1 MASLTGWGRQ
11 TWGSGAWGEEAPVEL
26 TGLIA
31 STLVG
36 DVTIEAIGNITQNV
50 TGLEADG
57 VVGTATVDPETNV
70 LVTGLA
76 TEVDTDGVAKN
87 AVVALGG
94 WGRGTWGEGP
104 FGEALQ
110 DDIITTE
117 VGTVRILEE
126 YIQVTGVA
134 AEGIA
139 GTVTATGTAVIV
151 EEGLAASTQI
161 SSVTVQ
167 ADADV
172 SPTGVA
178 AEGEVGTTTQNF
190 GVTVLPTG
198 VSAEVQS
205 GTETITADANVSVTG
220 TEASVATARPLVWG
234 KIVTTQNPNWT
245 EINAA

>member
-11 TWGSGAWGEEAPVEL
+11 TWSSGAWGEAAPVEP

-36 DVTIEAIGNITQNV
+36 DVTIDAIGNITQNV
-50 TGLEADG
+50 TGLVADG
-57 VVGTATVDPETNV
+57 VLGNETVDARVNV
-70 LVTGLA
+70 IVSGLA
-76 TEVDTDGVAKN
+76 AEVDTNGVAKN
-87 AVVALGG
+87 VTVALGG
-94 WGRGTWGEGP
+94 WGRGAWGEGP

-110 DDIITTE
+110 DDIITTA

-134 AEGIA
+134 SDGVV
-139 GTVTATGTAVIV
+139 GSVTATGTAVIV
-151 EEGLAASTQI
+151 EEGLAASAQI
-161 SSVTVQ
+161 SGVTVQ

-172 SPTGVA
+172 TQTGVSA
-178 AEGEVGTTTQNF
+178 DGEVGTTIQQF

-198 VSAEVQS
+198 VSTEVQS
-205 GTETITADANVSVTG
+205 GIESITADANVSVTG
-220 TEASVATARPLVWG
+220 TEASVATATALVWG